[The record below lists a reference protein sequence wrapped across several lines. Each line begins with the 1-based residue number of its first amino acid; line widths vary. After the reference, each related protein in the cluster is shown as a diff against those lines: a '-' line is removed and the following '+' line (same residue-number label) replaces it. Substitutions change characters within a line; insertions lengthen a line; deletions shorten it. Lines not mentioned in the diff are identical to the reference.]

1 MEIISR
7 IRNSSAVRRFIIF
20 VSIMGPGIITANVDN
35 DAGGITT
42 YSLAGA
48 DFRYAFIWSLIPIM
62 MALVLVQEMSNRMG
76 VVTGKGLSSLIR
88 EKFGIRITFYLIL
101 LILVTNFGN
110 IVAEFAGIAAS
121 MEIFGVHKAI
131 SVPVCAILV
140 WLLVLKGNSRSVE
153 KIFLAACIFYS
164 SYIISGFM
172 VHPDWKSVATGFKP
186 QLSFDK
192 SYLMMFVGVVGTT
205 IAPWMQFYQQAS
217 VSEKGIT
224 TREYKYSVLDT
235 IVGCILVNV
244 IAFFIIVVCGSELY
258 RGAGIHPVQT
268 ADDAAKALMPLAG
281 QYCSYLFA
289 FGLLNASLFAA
300 SVLPLSTSY
309 TVCESL
315 GWETGLNRNFSDAPQ
330 FYSIYTLLIAIGAC
344 IIMLP
349 GIPLI
354 PIMLVSQV
362 VNGLVLPVV
371 LVCMLIII
379 NDRKVMGEYAN
390 TKLLNFFSIAV
401 VIGVSTLSL
410 MLALSYFM

>member
-1 MEIISR
+1 MEIVSR
-7 IRNSSAVRRFIIF
+7 IRNSSAIRRFLIF
-20 VSIMGPGIITANVDN
+20 ISIMGPGIITANVDN

-48 DFRYAFIWSLIPIM
+48 DFKYAFIWSLIPIM

-88 EKFGIRITFYLIL
+88 EKFGIRITFYLIM

-121 MEIFGVHKAI
+121 MEIFGVPKSI
-131 SVPVCAILV
+131 SVPACALLV

-153 KIFLAACIFYS
+153 KIFLAACLFYA

-172 VHPDWKSVATGFKP
+172 VDPDWKSVATGFKP
-186 QLSFDK
+186 TISFEK

-235 IVGCILVNV
+235 VVGCLLVNV
-244 IAFFIIVVCGSELY
+244 VAFFIIVVCGSQLY
-258 RGAGIHPVQT
+258 QGAGIHPVQT

-281 QYCSYLFA
+281 EYCSYLFA

-315 GWETGLNRNFSDAPQ
+315 GWETGLNRSFSEAPQ
-330 FYSIYTLLIAIGAC
+330 FYSIYTLLIVIGAS
-344 IIMLP
+344 IIMIP
-349 GIPLI
+349 GMPLI
-354 PIMLVSQV
+354 PIMLASQV

-371 LVCMLIII
+371 LVCMLVII
-379 NDRKVMGEYAN
+379 NDKKVMGDYSNN
-390 TKLLNFFSIAV
+390 TLLNTLSIAV
-401 VIGVSTLSL
+401 VIGVSSLSM
-410 MLALSYFM
+410 MLVVSYFL